1 MRAVPHTPNQSDPY
15 SSRVLFGRLWR
26 GYLADH
32 KGTMALALI
41 FMMIEGS
48 TLAILSYML
57 EPLFD
62 RVFVGGETQAIWW
75 VGGAIFGLFLTRAVT
90 LVMNRSLLT
99 RISLKSSTA
108 MQIDLLRHILT
119 LDGRFFQDNPP
130 GALIERVQGDTI
142 AVQNIWSVVITGLGR
157 DAIALI
163 TLFGVAMSIDLR
175 WTLFAL
181 IGAPLLI
188 LPTMA
193 VQRYIRRKTDHLRT
207 QAAARATRL
216 DEVFHGIAAVK
227 LNRMED
233 YQLSRFGHIVASIV
247 HGEVKSAASRA
258 LIPALIDIVTGLGFL
273 GVLVMAGPQIT
284 EGDRTVGEFM
294 AFFTAMA
301 LAFQPLRRLGDM
313 AGIWQVAATSL
324 TRIFRL
330 FDTVPAITI
339 AAQPVAADPGRTG
352 IEMEDVHL
360 SYGDHDV
367 LRGLS
372 FTAEP
377 GRTTAIVGPSGA
389 GKSTIFNLLTRI
401 VDPGAGTIRIGGVP
415 VAQMEL
421 PALRDLFSVVTQD
434 ATLFDETIR
443 ENVLLGRCDITDETL
458 QGALAAAH
466 VSDFA
471 DRLPAGL
478 DTPAGPRGSSL
489 SGGQRQRVAIARA
502 LIRNAPILLLDE
514 ATSALDATSEALVQE
529 ALDKLSAGRTTL
541 VIAHRLSTVRRADRI
556 VVVDR
561 GRAVEQGTHETLL
574 AQDGLYAGLCRLQF
588 SQ

>member
-1 MRAVPHTPNQSDPY
+1 
-15 SSRVLFGRLWR
+15 
-26 GYLADH
+26 
-32 KGTMALALI
+32 
-41 FMMIEGS
+41 
-48 TLAILSYML
+48 
-57 EPLFD
+57 
-62 RVFVGGETQAIWW
+62 
-75 VGGAIFGLFLTRAVT
+75 
-90 LVMNRSLLT
+90 
-99 RISLKSSTA
+99 
-108 MQIDLLRHILT
+108 
-119 LDGRFFQDNPP
+119 
-130 GALIERVQGDTI
+130 
-142 AVQNIWSVVITGLGR
+142 
-157 DAIALI
+157 
-163 TLFGVAMSIDLR
+163 
-175 WTLFAL
+175 
-181 IGAPLLI
+181 
-188 LPTMA
+188 
-193 VQRYIRRKTDHLRT
+193 
-207 QAAARATRL
+207 
-216 DEVFHGIAAVK
+216 
-227 LNRMED
+227 
-233 YQLSRFGHIVASIV
+233 
-247 HGEVKSAASRA
+247 
-258 LIPALIDIVTGLGFL
+258 
-273 GVLVMAGPQIT
+273 
-284 EGDRTVGEFM
+284 
-294 AFFTAMA
+294 
-301 LAFQPLRRLGDM
+301 
-313 AGIWQVAATSL
+313 
-324 TRIFRL
+324 
-330 FDTVPAITI
+330 
-339 AAQPVAADPGRTG
+339 
-352 IEMEDVHL
+352 MEDVHL